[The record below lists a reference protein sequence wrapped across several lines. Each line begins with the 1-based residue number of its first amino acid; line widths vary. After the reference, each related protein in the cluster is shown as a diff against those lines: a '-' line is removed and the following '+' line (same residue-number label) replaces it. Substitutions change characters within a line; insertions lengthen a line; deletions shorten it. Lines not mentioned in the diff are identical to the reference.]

1 MSCRKEPTQLRAT
14 QTSYIRCE
22 STCSRL
28 YDFILSQTPEV
39 CTLDFSTLVD
49 VNEMQIKLPPDKQE
63 TNSWRSRGW
72 AASEDEL
79 MLTSV

>member
-1 MSCRKEPTQLRAT
+1 MSCRKEPTQLWAV
-14 QTSYIRCE
+14 QTSHIRCE

-63 TNSWRSRGW
+63 TNQLENKRMGC
-72 AASEDEL
+72 L
-79 MLTSV
+79 